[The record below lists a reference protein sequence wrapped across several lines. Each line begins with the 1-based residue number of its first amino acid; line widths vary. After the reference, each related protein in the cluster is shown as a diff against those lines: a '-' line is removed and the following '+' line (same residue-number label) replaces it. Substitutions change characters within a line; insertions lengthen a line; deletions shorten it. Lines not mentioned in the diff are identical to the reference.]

1 MKKKPKEPFVP
12 VVKQDT
18 IRHEILALLKEQ
30 ELSAKEISTEVRISE
45 AEVLDHLEHIRVM
58 IRKEKAHIVV
68 TPAACKKCGFVFKKR
83 DRLTKPGK
91 CPLCRCEQIREPR
104 FVINPTFSSPQKST
118 KKTPK

>member
-1 MKKKPKEPFVP
+1 MGKKSKEPFIP
-12 VVKQDT
+12 SAKQDT

-30 ELSAKEISTEVRISE
+30 ELSAKEISAEVRISE

-58 IRKEKAHIVV
+58 VRKEKAHIVV

-104 FVINPTFSSPQKST
+104 FAINHGFGS
-118 KKTPK
+118 